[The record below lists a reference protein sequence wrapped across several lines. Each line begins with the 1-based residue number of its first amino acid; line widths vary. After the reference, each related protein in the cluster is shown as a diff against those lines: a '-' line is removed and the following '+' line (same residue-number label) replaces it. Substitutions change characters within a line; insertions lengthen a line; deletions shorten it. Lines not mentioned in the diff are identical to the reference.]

1 MNTNPISLE
10 RISAGARHLGR
21 RFPLTIRTLDLLLVS
36 VAYVLGLV
44 AVDALTGKSLLPVV
58 VYAMFAM
65 PIVLSVGLRLY
76 RALARRL
83 GIHHHADP
91 LAQTG

>member
-1 MNTNPISLE
+1 MNAKNVTLE
-10 RISAGARHLGR
+10 RIGNGSRTLGR
-21 RFPLTIRTLDLLLVS
+21 HFPLTVRTLDLLLVS

-44 AVDALTGKSLLPVV
+44 AVDALAGEHHVFVV
-58 VYAMFAM
+58 IYALFAM

-83 GIHHHADP
+83 GVLHDDP
-91 LAQTG
+91 LAQAG